1 MRQRTILT
9 VIVPFVLVGGLLM
22 NASGTPAAGD
32 PTGVTIE
39 VLGRGGSAVVPPER
53 ELLLR
58 RRTFEPGASTTPH
71 PADGPVVLA
80 VESGTVGFTVVE
92 GAAQLT
98 RAAAA
103 GSPGATEVVAAGT
116 EAILNP
122 GDTVFYDEGVVHA
135 VRNAGDGVAKTM
147 EARLPLIEGS

>member
-39 VLGRGGSAVVPPER
+39 VLGRGGSAVVPER

-58 RRTFEPGASTTPH
+58 RRTFEPGASTTPN

-98 RAAAA
+98 RDAAA
-103 GSPGATEVVAAGT
+103 GSPGPTEAVAAGT

-122 GDTVFYDEGVVHA
+122 GDTVFYDEGVVHV
-135 VRNAGDGVAKTM
+135 VRNVGDGVAKTV
-147 EARLPLIEGS
+147 EARLPLTEGS